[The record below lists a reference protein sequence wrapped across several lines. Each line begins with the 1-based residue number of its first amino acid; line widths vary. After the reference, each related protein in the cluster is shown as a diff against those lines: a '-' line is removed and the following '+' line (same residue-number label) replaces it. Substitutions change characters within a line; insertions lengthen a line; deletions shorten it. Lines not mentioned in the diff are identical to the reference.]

1 MQKYLKYIPYLVCI
15 ILGIALCRSCYVTR
29 DVREEMRAIKAEN
42 KALMA
47 KIETIKEEN
56 SILLKEADVYAHKAD
71 SLENEVIKAKKTKIK
86 LVEKVKYIKPSNDT
100 LQDLIALNEVNDTII
115 RGLEAIIVEKDSIIW
130 KYNLVTQND
139 RIIIKGLEDML
150 AERNKQL
157 EAYSKEILKQK
168 NEKVI

>member
-1 MQKYLKYIPYLVCI
+1 MMLAVTASIKE
-15 ILGIALCRSCYVTR
+15 IA
-29 DVREEMRAIKAEN
+29 DVRA
-42 KALMA
+42 
-47 KIETIKEEN
+47 
-56 SILLKEADVYAHKAD
+56 
-71 SLENEVIKAKKTKIK
+71 AKKTKIK

-168 NEKVI
+168 NEKVIWEITTAAGAIAVIVLLAL